1 MWFVAFRMGHPTNG
15 KSTRLFFELFQ
26 QVLRQQYIIIIC
38 NYIRK
43 MILYPKKS
51 ELVSYCKLWLSIF
64 RRPGLVTY
72 CWGIHIPAYP
82 EKHCHYIVF
91 IPSILHPH
99 RPTDIVPNNHIPWKW
114 NSLIFFPHWNEFTY
128 NGNTGI
134 SHYILLYPIVFAI
147 MTPHA

>member
-1 MWFVAFRMGHPTNG
+1 MWFVAFRTGHPTSG
-15 KSTRLFFELFQ
+15 KSTRTVFWALSASSETAIYNHM
-26 QVLRQQYIIIIC
+26 YIK
-38 NYIRK
+38 NDTV
-43 MILYPKKS
+43 PKKS

-99 RPTDIVPNNHIPWKW
+99 QPTDIVPNNHIPWKW
-114 NSLIFFPHWNEFTY
+114 NSLIFLPHWNEFTY

-134 SHYILLYPIVFAI
+134 PHYILLYPIVFAI
-147 MTPHA
+147 MTHP